1 VNPSQHVSE
10 EAARKLVRL
19 ARDTVTAL
27 VTRRP
32 PPEPDTS
39 DPELALPAGAFVTIK
54 MKGRLRGCIG
64 NFEPAPL
71 REIIADMARAAAFE
85 DPRFPP
91 VTEAE
96 LPRLR
101 FDLSILG
108 PRFPITPDEVVVG
121 VHGLY
126 ITLGRRRGV
135 LLPQVPVEWGWDRL
149 TYLDELCLK
158 AGIPEGSWKL
168 PECRLE
174 AFTAQVI
181 EEA

>member
-1 VNPSQHVSE
+1 MNRNPVSDE
-10 EAARKLVRL
+10 TAKKLLQL

-27 VTRRP
+27 VLRRP
-32 PPEPDTS
+32 PPAPDAT
-39 DPELALPAGAFVTIK
+39 DPGMNTPAGAFVTIK
-54 MKGRLRGCIG
+54 MNGRLRGCIG

-71 REIIADMARAAAFE
+71 AVMIADMARAAAFE

-96 LPRLR
+96 LPRLH

-108 PRFPITPDEVVVG
+108 PRFPITPEEVVVG
-121 VHGLY
+121 VHGLF
-126 ITLGRRRGV
+126 ITRGRRRGV

-168 PECRLE
+168 ADTKLE

>member
-10 EAARKLVRL
+10 EAARKLLRL

-32 PPEPDTS
+32 PPEPDAS

-71 REIIADMARAAAFE
+71 GEIIADMARAAAFE

-96 LPRLR
+96 LPRLH

-108 PRFPITPDEVVVG
+108 PRFPITPEEVVVG
-121 VHGLY
+121 VHGLF

-158 AGIPEGSWKL
+158 AGLPEGSWKL

-181 EEA
+181 EEE